1 MLFVVCTRMSVRRAQ
16 ADFAKLLTDAP
27 DRLLF
32 SAAAEISTVRN
43 ATTELETTL
52 FDGSSSQM
60 VARVQKYLV
69 GVSTACAADAPPA
82 ECDADA
88 VAIEELLSAD
98 IISQYAGILDHPE
111 LERLAS
117 LKTSL
122 LNHVQMWLPG
132 AKAIFTTTTDASD
145 ADTAV
150 FYDGVLSQPNPYECT
165 CDDDCGSGSESSGVG
180 DQPDQLLAITN
191 SLAAPWTRATQR
203 CIDGLRTKCLAD
215 LAHHTLPVLADASNR
230 LNGGDR
236 DAWYNELQALLRLF
250 LLVQPCAHF
259 LHGSCMM
266 QTFV

>member
-32 SAAAEISTVRN
+32 SAAADISTVRN
-43 ATTELETTL
+43 VITELETTL

-145 ADTAV
+145 ADIAV
-150 FYDGVLSQPNPYECT
+150 FYGGVLSQPT
-165 CDDDCGSGSESSGVG
+165 HTSALATTIVAVG
-180 DQPDQLLAITN
+180 RNHRALVTSLIN
-191 SLAAPWTRATQR
+191 SWLSLT
-203 CIDGLRTKCLAD
+203 
-215 LAHHTLPVLADASNR
+215 HLPR
-230 LNGGDR
+230 RG
-236 DAWYNELQALLRLF
+236 
-250 LLVQPCAHF
+250 LVQRRGA
-259 LHGSCMM
+259 S
-266 QTFV
+266 TVFVQSVSPTSRTTRSLYWLMHPTA